1 MTNFNFS
8 IINSEPL
15 KHLGICDASAALP
28 WGEDRFFVGNDED
41 NILRLYDSH
50 QSGKAVESVDINEYF
65 FPHDDEEIDIEC
77 VTNLGDF
84 SYWITSRGRS
94 KKGKFKEKRHQ
105 LFAVQFF
112 DNDAILGVIGQPYQ
126 KLVLPD
132 LLENSL
138 LKPFDLKTAETIA
151 PKEGGLNI
159 EGLTATPEDDLLI
172 GFRSPLKPLTLP
184 QPEQPLKPIVNPFFR
199 A

>member
-1 MTNFNFS
+1 
-8 IINSEPL
+8 
-15 KHLGICDASAALP
+15 
-28 WGEDRFFVGNDED
+28 
-41 NILRLYDSH
+41 
-50 QSGKAVESVDINEYF
+50 
-65 FPHDDEEIDIEC
+65 
-77 VTNLGDF
+77 
-84 SYWITSRGRS
+84 
-94 KKGKFKEKRHQ
+94 
-105 LFAVQFF
+105 
-112 DNDAILGVIGQPYQ
+112 
-126 KLVLPD
+126 LVLPD